1 MTNTDISM
9 DTNSNN
15 NEAATDAPDAKMA
28 PVPRPKWPD
37 IAREVAFLMVIYF
50 HSAGNTIHRA
60 HGIA

>member
-1 MTNTDISM
+1 M